1 MSFIPR
7 SRFGLVRINCTY
19 PSLVAKKVTRKK
31 KVSKKPAE
39 PERLEGLE
47 HPVPG
52 TFGEILGQE
61 RAVEQIERALE
72 AGRMHHAWI
81 FHGPRGVGKFT
92 TALAFAALA
101 LDETTGRDLSGNLS
115 VDPESRAQTL
125 LKARSHPDL
134 HVITKELARFSEDA
148 KVRSAK
154 LATIPKD
161 VVEQHLLRP
170 SALAA
175 KITPGGAASKVFIVD
190 EAELLDR
197 SATNAAVQNAMLKTL
212 EEPAP
217 GTLIILVTSSEERLL
232 PTIRSRCQRVRF
244 GTLSRDAMETWLTRQ
259 DYSPAEQ
266 DWARRFG
273 EGSPGRVKEAIE
285 TGLIAWH
292 ERIGGMLERLL
303 AGQYPLE
310 LGASMASMVDEW
322 ASARVAADARQSK
335 EAGNKA
341 GADRMLSL
349 VGEILRMKLAEAS
362 ASGDERTL
370 EQYALRIDALE
381 RARGRLFANVP
392 GQMVFEA
399 LAAELAQPS
408 MLSGV

>member
-1 MSFIPR
+1 
-7 SRFGLVRINCTY
+7 
-19 PSLVAKKVTRKK
+19 
-31 KVSKKPAE
+31 
-39 PERLEGLE
+39 
-47 HPVPG
+47 
-52 TFGEILGQE
+52 
-61 RAVEQIERALE
+61 
-72 AGRMHHAWI
+72 
-81 FHGPRGVGKFT
+81 
-92 TALAFAALA
+92 
-101 LDETTGRDLSGNLS
+101 
-115 VDPESRAQTL
+115 
-125 LKARSHPDL
+125 
-134 HVITKELARFSEDA
+134 
-148 KVRSAK
+148 
-154 LATIPKD
+154 
-161 VVEQHLLRP
+161 
-170 SALAA
+170 
-175 KITPGGAASKVFIVD
+175 
-190 EAELLDR
+190 
-197 SATNAAVQNAMLKTL
+197 
-212 EEPAP
+212 
-217 GTLIILVTSSEERLL
+217 
-232 PTIRSRCQRVRF
+232 
-244 GTLSRDAMETWLTRQ
+244 METWLARQ
-259 DYSPAEQ
+259 NYSQSEK

-349 VGEILRMKLAEAS
+349 VGEILRVKLAEAS

-370 EQYALRIDALE
+370 EMHAQRIDALE

-392 GQMVFEA
+392 GQMVLEA

>member
-1 MSFIPR
+1 
-7 SRFGLVRINCTY
+7 
-19 PSLVAKKVTRKK
+19 VAKKVTKK
-31 KVSKKPAE
+31 KVSRKKAE
-39 PERLEGLE
+39 EPVPLDALE

-52 TFGEILGQE
+52 SFGEILGQE
-61 RAVEQIERALE
+61 HAIEQIERALS

-92 TALAFAALA
+92 AALAMAALA
-101 LDETTGRDLSGNLS
+101 LDETTGPDLSGRLS
-115 VDPESRAQTL
+115 ADPTSRVQSL
-125 LKARSHPDL
+125 LRARSHPDL
-134 HVITKELARFSEDA
+134 HVITKELARFSEDS

-154 LATIPKD
+154 LASIPKD
-161 VVEQHLLRP
+161 VVETHLLRP

-175 KITPGGAASKVFIVD
+175 KVSPGGSASKVFIVD

-197 SATNAAVQNAMLKTL
+197 SATNATVQNAMLKTL

-244 GTLSRDAMETWLTRQ
+244 GAIPNDAMEAWLARQ
-259 DYSPAEQ
+259 GYAHAEMN
-266 DWARRFG
+266 WARRYG
-273 EGSPGRVKEAIE
+273 EGSPGRVKEAVE

-292 ERIGGMLERLL
+292 ERIEEMLDRLL
-303 AGQYPLE
+303 AGRYPLE

-322 ASARVAADARQSK
+322 ASARVAADARASK
-335 EAGNKA
+335 EASSKA
-341 GADRMLSL
+341 GADRMLAL
-349 VGEILRMKLAEAS
+349 IGEIVRTKMAKAAE
-362 ASGDERTL
+362 SGDAGAM
-370 EQYALRIDALE
+370 EQHAQRIETLE
-381 RARGRLFANVP
+381 RARNRLFANVP